1 MTDLIVR
8 LFLNNKDSSTPSGRE
23 AYGRVA
29 GIVGIICNLLL
40 SVMKFIIGTITN
52 SVSITADATNN
63 MTDAGSSIVTLVGFR
78 LSEKPADEDHPY
90 GHARI
95 EYITG
100 LIISFLTLIIGY
112 DILKT
117 SVTKIFHPEDIAFSW
132 TAVIILTVSILMKL
146 WLSRF
151 NRTLG
156 KRIKSKALEA
166 TAADSRRRCSNLCGS
181 CGNSDFPFHKSQP

>member
-1 MTDLIVR
+1 MTKLLIK
-8 LFLNNKDSSTPSGRE
+8 LFLKDKDSSTPQGRE
-23 AYGRVA
+23 AYGRIA
-29 GIVGIICNLLL
+29 GIVGIFCNLLL
-40 SVMKFIIGTITN
+40 SIVKFIIGGITN

-63 MTDAGSSIVTLVGFR
+63 ITDAGSSIITLVGFR

-117 SVTKIFHPEDIAFSW
+117 SVDKIFNPEEIIFNWVS
-132 TAVIILTVSILMKL
+132 VIILAMSVFVKL
-146 WLSRF
+146 WLSLF
-151 NRTLG
+151 NKSLG
-156 KRIKSKALEA
+156 KKINSGNVGLE
-166 TAADSRRRCSNLCGS
+166 
-181 CGNSDFPFHKSQP
+181 